1 MKRIIKKLGKR
12 KTKVGK
18 LEQGMKVVPAAEW
31 TKSGWGLPAHL
42 STHDRDYPVSSRGET
57 SSAVTRPL
65 RPLTWHQI

>member
-31 TKSGWGLPAHL
+31 TKQGGGCLP
-42 STHDRDYPVSSRGET
+42 T
-57 SSAVTRPL
+57 SVPMTVI
-65 RPLTWHQI
+65 TQ